1 MLERRLQKRV
11 CQLQL
16 ATRPD
21 GTVHRPPWRVPSGD
35 PGAVNDISAM
45 SGSPDEIGQGLGAI
59 PRSEQGGG

>member
-21 GTVHRPPWRVPSGD
+21 GTVRPAME
-35 PGAVNDISAM
+35 GAV
-45 SGSPDEIGQGLGAI
+45 
-59 PRSEQGGG
+59 R